1 MAELKPKH
9 YKAIELFEEGMLSI
23 KEIAK
28 VCEIPLESMYAMFEG
43 DPHKVGEIAHLF
55 KSEIDKVTQRSAA
68 KIRTLTKDNKKL
80 TLLMLNDRLKELR
93 RREEEHK
100 GLTER
105 ESSELVK
112 ILNSLGKM
120 TPSVEVGSFS
130 ISKGLSEK
138 EIVDEFKRLSALAR
152 FALNGGSIS
161 RFNPRGTRELPS
173 PPSGGDSVQEE

>member
-28 VCEIPLESMYAMFEG
+28 VCAIPQESMYALFEG
-43 DPHKVGEIAHLF
+43 DSHKVGELAHLF
-55 KSEIDKVTQRSAA
+55 KGEVDKVTQRSAA

-80 TLLMLNDRLKELR
+80 ALIMMNDRLKELR
-93 RREEEHK
+93 QREIDNK

-105 ESSELVK
+105 ESSEIVK

-130 ISKGLSEK
+130 ISKGLSER

-152 FALNGGSIS
+152 FALNGVSIS
-161 RFNPRGTRELPS
+161 SLGVGGTRELPA
-173 PPSGGDSVQEE
+173 PPTGRDSVQEE